1 MLKKI
6 EIYNPKTKKWRK
18 IKYQIINDINN
29 KVINYIVFGKIPKK
43 KEQIKVFY

>member
-6 EIYNPKTKKWRK
+6 EIYNSKTKKWRK
-18 IKYQIINDINN
+18 IKYQIIND
-29 KVINYIVFGKIPKK
+29 YIVFGKIPKK